1 MAARA
6 VARWIRVAPR
16 KARIAA
22 DLIRGRSAGE
32 ALAQLSFVRT
42 HGAAEVKKVLESALA
57 NARKKG
63 DVDVD
68 TLIVAKAHVDQGP
81 TIRRFLPR
89 AMGRATRIN
98 KRTAHITLELKE
110 AE

>member
-1 MAARA
+1 MKAT
-6 VARWIRVAPR
+6 ARWIRIAPR

-22 DLIRGRSAGE
+22 DLIRGKDVGT
-32 ALAQLSFVRT
+32 ALAELTFTRT
-42 HGAAEVKKVLESALA
+42 HGARIVKKVLESAVA

-68 TLIVAKAHVDQGP
+68 TLIVGKAQVDQGP

-98 KRTAHITLELKE
+98 KRTAHIVLELKE